1 MKIFNSIGHA
11 FAWILHQFLP
21 AAEKVA
27 TEVAAVADSPLG
39 NAIAQL
45 LGQKGTMAQAGIE
58 AIAGDVLKAFE
69 AAGQAIGAS
78 GLNVQFDTVTVQ
90 AIEALYQD
98 VAGLFGKPTAAS
110 QSHPKAA

>member
-11 FAWILHQFLP
+11 FAWILQQFLP
-21 AAEKVA
+21 VAEQVA
-27 TEVAAVADSPLG
+27 TEVATVASSPLG
-39 NAIAQL
+39 SAIAQL
-45 LGQKGTMAQAGIE
+45 LGQKGTAAQAGVE

-90 AIEALYQD
+90 AIESLYQD
-98 VAGLFGKPTAAS
+98 VAGLFGKKLAPSAP
-110 QSHPKAA
+110 PKAA